1 MNEHHDPAVP
11 RRDMVESLV
20 LLAEAMQ
27 TMFDLSLQSL
37 EGSVGLLGD
46 ANPSGI
52 DAIFGLDRRLY
63 ELKRKVVQICVD
75 LLALHAPV
83 ARDLRT
89 ITADLEIASDLDRI
103 GRYSKDI
110 AEIVRDLAPEERRHL
125 MEVPEIDRMR
135 DLTVQIVRT
144 ATSAYQSGSA
154 DIARRVESDDNEIDR
169 LHEAVFRQLV
179 GRIADNSITP
189 TAGASLILVNRY
201 LERMADHAV
210 NIGSHVEYLWTGV
223 RSR

>member
-1 MNEHHDPAVP
+1 MKELHDDAP
-11 RRDMVESLV
+11 RRDMAESLE
-20 LLAEAMQ
+20 LLSGRMQ
-27 TMFDLSLQSL
+27 TMLDLSVRSL
-37 EGSVGLLGD
+37 ETAVGLL
-46 ANPSGI
+46 AAAEPAPI
-52 DAIFGLDRRLY
+52 EAVFGYDRQLY
-63 ELKRKVVQICVD
+63 DLKQAVVTTCVD

-110 AEIVRDLAPEERRHL
+110 AEVVRGLPPEERPRL
-125 MEVPEIDRMR
+125 GEVRAIRRMGE
-135 DLTVQIVRT
+135 LTVAIVRT
-144 ATSAYQSGSA
+144 ATGAYRTGSA
-154 DIARRVESDDNEIDR
+154 EVARRVESDDNEIDR
-169 LHEAVFRQLV
+169 LHQAVFRELV
-179 GRIADNSITP
+179 GRIADGSMSA

-201 LERMADHAV
+201 FERIADHAV